1 MSRNNNNMSD
11 EELKAS
17 KIITLAENKAT
28 SLIESA
34 AKDAANL
41 IEIARLNA
49 VKLLG
54 ENPPTEGAAVAEIRG
69 MAKDISYIQRDLSEI
84 KVKLDRD
91 YVTMDMFIPVRN
103 IVYGLMATL
112 GLATLGA
119 IFKLIFI
126 A

>member
-1 MSRNNNNMSD
+1 MSED
-11 EELKAS
+11 EIQAS
-17 KIITLAENKAT
+17 KIIMLAENKAT

-34 AKDAANL
+34 AKDATNI

-49 VKLLG
+49 VKLL
-54 ENPPTEGAAVAEIRG
+54 EKPPPADASAVAEIKG
-69 MAKDISYIQRDLSEI
+69 MAKDISYMQRDLSEI
-84 KVKLDRD
+84 KGKLDRD
-91 YVTMDMFIPVRN
+91 YVTVDQFTPVRN
-103 IVYGLMATL
+103 IVYGLVATL